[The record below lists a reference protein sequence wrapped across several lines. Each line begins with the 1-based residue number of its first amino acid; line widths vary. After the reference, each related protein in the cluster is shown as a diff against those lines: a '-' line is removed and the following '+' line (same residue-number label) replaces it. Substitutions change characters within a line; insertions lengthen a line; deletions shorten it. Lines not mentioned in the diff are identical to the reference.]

1 MSTFIPNNERYA
13 LRFINGAYVVLDRV
27 KFQNVAGPFH
37 TIAEARKDAQRNG
50 VQLVMRPALSEL
62 ETEFNEFSSELR
74 WGWRV
79 TDPTNSGA
87 AVFGTVTG
95 RFCASHATR

>member
-62 ETEFNEFSSELR
+62 ETKFNEFSDTLR
-74 WGWRV
+74 LE
-79 TDPTNSGA
+79 A
-87 AVFGTVTG
+87 ALRGHTS
-95 RFCASHATR
+95 RPHLADRHATR

>member
-1 MSTFIPNNERYA
+1 MSAFIPNNERFA

-50 VQLVMRPALSEL
+50 VQLVTRPALAEL
-62 ETEFNEFSSELR
+62 ETQFNAFSAKLR
-74 WGWRV
+74 AEALTRALI
-79 TDPTNSGA
+79 N
-87 AVFGTVTG
+87 TG
-95 RFCASHATR
+95 MLALPKLADHATR

>member
-50 VQLVMRPALSEL
+50 VSLVMRPALVAL
-62 ETEFNEFSSELR
+62 EDQFNGFSARLR
-74 WGWRV
+74 LA
-79 TDPTNSGA
+79 DH
-87 AVFGTVTG
+87 
-95 RFCASHATR
+95 HATR